1 MAELH
6 SNFFA
11 ETPPCRSQD
20 KRRPSLYA
28 SIRLARFVYRVKER
42 LKCRAQQY
50 LAGRR
55 DVIDIPQLSLHAHP
69 RRDLDCCNDVVHQ
82 DQSSEHVA
90 VPKKPRLRLEVPSLL
105 ERLDEQLTDV
115 EPRTSSV
122 ATCDHL
128 FLAYNARA
136 VTRFKG
142 IEELRHIYDLTT
154 LLLARLPSSSGDKTR
169 RPLLAKQF
177 APASPRQDQEK
188 FIANL
193 EHILRCLRQAAL
205 EALIHH
211 GTRKL
216 QEDVRHWYQYWLRDR
231 ALDHGWFSEW
241 PGSRRPLS
249 TTWPWNIRPSLV
261 VLWGV
266 CWMFYDNSTKSVEE
280 LRQQLDVASSLWSQ
294 PTPPPAATTSQRK
307 PQRAAEVFSH
317 AD

>member
-1 MAELH
+1 M
-6 SNFFA
+6 
-11 ETPPCRSQD
+11 
-20 KRRPSLYA
+20 
-28 SIRLARFVYRVKER
+28 
-42 LKCRAQQY
+42 
-50 LAGRR
+50 
-55 DVIDIPQLSLHAHP
+55 
-69 RRDLDCCNDVVHQ
+69 
-82 DQSSEHVA
+82 
-90 VPKKPRLRLEVPSLL
+90 
-105 ERLDEQLTDV
+105 
-115 EPRTSSV
+115 
-122 ATCDHL
+122 
-128 FLAYNARA
+128 
-136 VTRFKG
+136 TRFKG

-169 RPLLAKQF
+169 RPLLAKQS
-177 APASPRQDQEK
+177 APASAGQDHEK

-211 GTRKL
+211 GMRKL

-307 PQRAAEVFSH
+307 PQRTAEIFSH